1 MTGASY
7 FQIHAFACSDVGRMR
22 SANEDAFFVSDLT
35 EGLRIE
41 KNGVLRFRSGIFGS
55 LFAVADGMG
64 GAAAGEMASKLCVRS
79 LYQEVQDMI
88 QDVRR
93 PDESWIER
101 ILIEA
106 VGSAN
111 RRVYEMGTHYEEYA
125 GMGTTLTS
133 VFEFHGRLLIG
144 QIGDSRAYLL
154 RRNQIRQLTR
164 DQSLIGQMVS
174 DGEMTEEQGRR
185 HPERNIL
192 LQALGVRPTVELALK
207 SVALQHGDVILLCSD
222 GLHGQMSTQEIFDV
236 VAGSSGPGIACLALV
251 DLANERGGPD
261 NITSVLVQ
269 FLAE

>member
-1 MTGASY
+1 MTSASY
-7 FQIHAFACSDVGRMR
+7 HQIHAFACSDVGRVR

-41 KNGVLRFRSGIFGS
+41 KNGVLHFRSGFFGS

-64 GAAAGEMASKLCVRS
+64 GAAAGEMASRLCVRT
-79 LYQEVQDMI
+79 LYQEVQEMI

-93 PDESWIER
+93 PDDGWIER
-101 ILIEA
+101 ILTEA
-106 VGSAN
+106 VGDAN
-111 RRVYEMGTHYEEYA
+111 SRVYEMATHYQEFA
-125 GMGTTLTS
+125 GMGTTLTA
-133 VFEFHGRLLIG
+133 VFEFQGRLLIG
-144 QIGDSRAYLL
+144 QIGDSRAYLM

-174 DGEMTEEQGRR
+174 DGALTEEQARR

-192 LQALGVRPTVELALK
+192 LQALGVKPSVELALQ
-207 SVALQHGDVILLCSD
+207 SFSLQHGDVVLLCSD
-222 GLHGQMSTQEIFDV
+222 GLHSQMSTQEIFDV
-236 VAGSSGPGIACLALV
+236 AAGSSGPGDACLALV